1 MRRPFIA
8 WGPRRGNR
16 LTIKRQRP
24 TATTA
29 ASAERAP
36 GPAQRTEGLDTPL
49 QFLKGVG
56 PQRATLLAKL
66 GLETVADALLHL
78 PRRHEDRSQLTP
90 LGRLAVGPEPRT
102 CAGTVAGM
110 SPPPRG
116 RPQVPLFVTLRDP
129 TGFLRAVWFGQ
140 PYLARIFQR
149 GQRLIVHGKIQPPN
163 RGSGALEMRVDDY
176 EIVEDAEDETLHTGR
191 LVPVYPRTAGL
202 QQRPLRA
209 LLKRLVDAHAA
220 AVPELLPVGVLAR
233 RGLLP
238 LGEALRAGH
247 FPATEA
253 ERAAGLRRLV
263 FDDFLILEVGLA
275 IRRNR
280 EGRRP
285 GLALNPPGEL
295 ARRLR
300 AALPFALTGAQE
312 RVWKE
317 IRTDMAAPYPMNR
330 LLQGDVGS
338 GKTIVAC
345 LAILTAIEAG
355 YQAALMAPT
364 EILAEQHAMT
374 LGRLLVPLGVEVT
387 LLTNAT
393 RGKARRERLEALRA
407 GAVACVVGTH
417 ALVQKS
423 VGFKRFGLAVVD
435 EQHRFGVVQRAL
447 LRGKGESPD
456 VLVMTATPIPR
467 TLALTLYGDLDVSVL
482 DEMPPGRQRIV
493 TGVRDEKGRARVYAF
508 LREQVQAGRQVY
520 VVYPLVEE
528 SEVLDLRAATDMARR
543 LQSEIFPE
551 FRVGLLHGRM
561 SFAEKDGVMGEFRSG
576 AIQLLVST
584 TVIEVGIDVPNATVM
599 LVEHA
604 ERFGLSQLHQL
615 RGRVGRGSERSYC
628 ILMSAGASEEARR
641 RLAAMEETGDGFRI
655 AEADLGI
662 RGPGDFFGT
671 RQSGLPA
678 FRVADLLRDAALL
691 EEARQEA
698 FALVAAD
705 PDLARPEHRA
715 LRAALLARWRGKLDL
730 ASVG

>member
-8 WGPRRGNR
+8 WGLRRGNR
-16 LTIKRQRP
+16 LGIRPQRQ
-24 TATTA
+24 TA
-29 ASAERAP
+29 APSVSPER
-36 GPAQRTEGLDTPL
+36 LDTPL

-56 PQRATLLAKL
+56 PQRAKLYEKL
-66 GLETVADALLHL
+66 GLETVGDALLHL

-90 LGRLAVGPEPRT
+90 LGRLSVGPEPRT
-102 CAGTVAGM
+102 CAGTVAGV

-116 RPQVPLFVTLRDP
+116 RPQVPLFVTLRDA

-140 PYLARIFQR
+140 PYLARVFQR
-149 GQRLIVHGKIQPPN
+149 GQRLILHGKIQPPN
-163 RGSGALEMRVDDY
+163 RGSGALEMRVEDY

-191 LVPVYPRTAGL
+191 LVPVYPSTAGL

-209 LLKRLVDAHAA
+209 LMKRLVDAHAA
-220 AVPELLPVGVLAR
+220 TVPEPLPAPVLAR
-233 RGLLP
+233 RHLLP
-238 LGEALRAGH
+238 LGDALRVGH
-247 FPATEA
+247 FPATET
-253 ERAAGLRRLV
+253 ERAAGMRRLI

-275 IRRNR
+275 IRRSR

-285 GLALNPPGEL
+285 GLSLNPPGEL

-300 AALPFALTGAQE
+300 AGLPFALTAAQE

-317 IRTDMAAPYPMNR
+317 IRADMAAPYPMNR

-338 GKTIVAC
+338 GKTLVAC
-345 LAILTAIEAG
+345 LAIVTAVEAG

-364 EILAEQHAMT
+364 EILAEQHALT
-374 LGRLLVPLGVEVT
+374 LGRLLTPLGVDVT
-387 LLTNAT
+387 VLTNAT

-407 GAVACVVGTH
+407 GAVGCVVGTH

-423 VGFKRFGLAVVD
+423 VGFKRLGLAVVD
-435 EQHRFGVVQRAL
+435 EQHRFGVVQRAV

-493 TGVRDEKGRARVYAF
+493 TGVRDEKGRPRVYAF
-508 LREQVQAGRQVY
+508 VREQMQAGRQAY

-528 SEVLDLRAATDMARR
+528 SEALDLRAATDMASR
-543 LQSEIFPE
+543 LQTEIFPE

-561 SFAEKDGVMGEFRSG
+561 SFGEKDAVMAEFRSG
-576 AIQLLVST
+576 DIQLLVST

-615 RGRVGRGSERSYC
+615 RGRVGRGSEKSYC
-628 ILMSAGASEEARR
+628 ILMSQAASEDARR
-641 RLAAMEETGDGFRI
+641 RLAAMEETTDGFRI

-662 RGPGDFFGT
+662 RGPGDFIGT
-671 RQSGLPA
+671 RQSGLPS
-678 FRVADLLRDAALL
+678 FRVADLVRDAGLL
-691 EEARQEA
+691 EEARKEA
-698 FALVAAD
+698 FTLVARD

-715 LRAALLARWRGKLDL
+715 LRAAVLARWRGKLDL